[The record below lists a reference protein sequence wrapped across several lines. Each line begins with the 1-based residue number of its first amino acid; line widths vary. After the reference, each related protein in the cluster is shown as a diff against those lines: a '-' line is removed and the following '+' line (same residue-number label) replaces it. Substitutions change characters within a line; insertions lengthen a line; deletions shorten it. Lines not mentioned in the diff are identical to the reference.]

1 MKTLNS
7 KIKNLKT
14 RFKIAVLK
22 HSIGITM
29 WLDHEDCAEGLVN
42 FHEKKIAKI
51 KDDKIRLDETLTQ
64 AKDRILELNKEI
76 KNAR

>member
-29 WLDHEDCAEGLVN
+29 WLDHEDCAAGLVN
-42 FHEKKIAKI
+42 FHEKK
-51 KDDKIRLDETLTQ
+51 
-64 AKDRILELNKEI
+64 
-76 KNAR
+76 